1 MSKNLTALVNT
12 HKVDDGDP
20 DGWIRVN
27 GLPHETKFGPIMK
40 AQWIMILLMILLVA
54 RVVLTQYVY
63 PRPNLNN
70 INNNNYQPYV
80 YNQPVIPSKSPTDD
94 VQVVPVVPAAAPET
108 AETVV
113 RIDSR
118 NLRVLDVPRPPL
130 VYNPYICSCTYWSL
144 QCC

>member
-80 YNQPVIPSKSPTDD
+80 YNQPVIP
-94 VQVVPVVPAAAPET
+94 
-108 AETVV
+108 
-113 RIDSR
+113 
-118 NLRVLDVPRPPL
+118 NVPRPPL